1 MDPGECADL
10 ATKSYSGFDMKY
22 GFFVSP
28 STRINLPPL
37 LSLPP
42 SQIRL
47 ARLGKKI
54 LVKAMT
60 EMYKT
65 GKK

>member
-1 MDPGECADL
+1 MLMDPGECADL

-28 STRINLPPL
+28 STGINLPPL
-37 LSLPP
+37 L

-47 ARLGKKI
+47 ARLGKKMLI
-54 LVKAMT
+54 KAVT
-60 EMYKT
+60 EL
-65 GKK
+65 